1 MINTLLEERKLPA
14 LQSREEMLELLQRYE
29 YGYLPPKPDS
39 VEWIVEEHMLPHG
52 WIGHFCA
59 GMADAYRITAKCT
72 INGKPF
78 SFPFYG
84 AVPTSP
90 GKHPFFVHINFRENS
105 PDIGLPTE
113 ELIDNGFAVFNFG
126 YKVVTS
132 DNGDFTDG
140 LAGVLYEDGKR
151 SPTDAGKI
159 AMWAWA
165 AQRVLDFAYTM
176 ADRLDLSRACVCG
189 HSRLGKTALFAA
201 ATDTRFTFCHSND
214 SGCSGAAITRGK
226 IGESIEDICRVFPF
240 WFCENYLQFRQDV
253 FALPLEQHYLLAC
266 IAPRYVSVA
275 SAANDSWAD
284 PASEFLACAA
294 ASPAYE
300 AMGLT
305 GFVCEDRIPEQDENL
320 PEGHIGYQIRP
331 GEHYFGRTDWHRLM
345 QFVKKHSENN

>member
-59 GMADAYRITAKCT
+59 GMADAYKITAKCT
-72 INGKPF
+72 INGKLF

-176 ADRLDLSRACVCG
+176 ADRLDLSRA
-189 HSRLGKTALFAA
+189 LGVA
-201 ATDTRFTFCHSND
+201 
-214 SGCSGAAITRGK
+214 RG
-226 IGESIEDICRVFPF
+226 EVE
-240 WFCENYLQFRQDV
+240 
-253 FALPLEQHYLLAC
+253 AC
-266 IAPRYVSVA
+266 
-275 SAANDSWAD
+275 
-284 PASEFLACAA
+284 
-294 ASPAYE
+294 
-300 AMGLT
+300 
-305 GFVCEDRIPEQDENL
+305 
-320 PEGHIGYQIRP
+320 
-331 GEHYFGRTDWHRLM
+331 
-345 QFVKKHSENN
+345 